1 VLLSITMTIHFDPP
15 FGPVQTAALL
25 LLTVGAALALYLGR
39 EMRRSKRHPLLIVL
53 RSGVILLLA
62 LLLINPVATLTAPQ
76 AKRKA
81 PFLLLLDTSRSMT
94 TRDVPTVSAPETRW
108 QAARQATLDNHVLL
122 EALAQRYQ
130 VRVYGFDARAAAAD
144 IGVLRAL
151 ESPHGDHTSLG
162 DALTQA
168 VGANRP
174 AGASGSFGGVLL
186 VSDGRDNGQTSPLDA
201 ARTAKSLGFP
211 VYTLCVG
218 QETKAQDIE
227 VVAQRPQV
235 FAEPGQQI
243 EITADVRDTGIP
255 RGPVTVELLRDGK
268 RVAAQNLTLSPG
280 RHEVSFP
287 VVEAHRGFC
296 RYAIACSPLPGE
308 TDLTNNRANVFLNVM
323 DSHARVLL
331 LEGQP
336 TWDSKFLAQALR
348 DDPTIRLDSV
358 YQLTDTRPFA
368 VSGSAEQPIVH
379 VPRTVEDFAH
389 YDVLLLGRGYESFF
403 DAKATEELKKWVGD
417 RGGCLVFLRGRADEH
432 TPGLRDLEPLTY
444 GTQELATAQ
453 IRLTDAGRSHPGF
466 AFDTKEDA
474 QTVVRKLPSLVTATR
489 VQNEKALAVVLARSP
504 DSESG
509 ADSKPMATL
518 AYQRFGQGKVMAVV
532 GQGLWRW
539 AFLPPDQEKYSRVYP
554 EFWAQTIRW
563 LVSES
568 DFLPGQNI
576 ALRTDKTTYSA
587 SETVSLLG
595 FLRGPKN
602 VTPPQITL
610 TLPGG
615 QTTSLT
621 PARGDGKTADFTASY
636 RPPSPGEYIA
646 TVAPPSG
653 SKKAVPVSAA
663 FTVFAGQEEDA
674 NRSADPAL
682 MQQIAAVGGGQ
693 SLQPSE
699 LNSLPEK
706 LRSAELA
713 SVKVSEPRTL
723 WDRWWVLAALLGLLT
738 AEWLLRRRLGLV

>member
-1 VLLSITMTIHFDPP
+1 MTLHFDPP

-25 LLTVGAALALYLGR
+25 LLTVGVALALYLGR

-53 RSGVILLLA
+53 RSAVILLLA
-62 LLLINPVATLTAPQ
+62 LLLLNPVATLTAPQ

-94 TRDVPTVSAPETRW
+94 TRDVPTVASPETRW
-108 QAARQATLDNHVLL
+108 QAARRATLDNHALID
-122 EALAQRYQ
+122 ALAQRYE
-130 VRVYGFDARAAAAD
+130 VRTYGFDAHIAATD
-144 IGVLRAL
+144 RNTLRAM
-151 ESPHGDHTSLG
+151 ESPKGDRTSLG

-168 VGANRP
+168 VSANRP
-174 AGASGSFGGVLL
+174 ADATGTLGGVLL
-186 VSDGRDNGQTSPLDA
+186 VSDGRDNGQASPLDA

-218 QETKAQDIE
+218 QETKSQDVA
-227 VVAQRPQV
+227 VVAQRSQV

-243 EITADVRDTGIP
+243 EFTVDVRDTGIP
-255 RGPVTVELLRDGK
+255 PGPATMELLRDGK
-268 RVAAQNLTLSPG
+268 RVATQSLTLGPG

-287 VVEAHRGFC
+287 VVEAHRGFY
-296 RYAIACSPLPGE
+296 RYAVACSPLPGE
-308 TDLTNNRANVFLNVM
+308 TDLTNNRANIFLNVM

-336 TWDSKFLAQALR
+336 TWDSKFLAQTLR
-348 DDPTIRLDSV
+348 DDPTLRFDSV
-358 YQLTDTRPFA
+358 FQLTDTRPFA
-368 VSGSAEQPIVH
+368 VSGSAAQPIVH
-379 VPRTVEDFAH
+379 IPHTVDDFAH

-432 TPGLRDLEPLTY
+432 TAGLRDLEPLVY

-453 IRLTDAGRSHPGF
+453 MRLTDAGRSHPGF
-466 AFDTKEDA
+466 AFDTGEDA
-474 QTVVRKLPSLVTATR
+474 QTIVKKLPSLITATR
-489 VQNEKALAVVLARSP
+489 VKGEKALAVVLARSP

-509 ADSKPMATL
+509 TDSKPMATL

-539 AFLPPDQEKYSRVYP
+539 AFLPPDQEKYRKVYP
-554 EFWAQTIRW
+554 EFWAQTVRW

-576 ALRTDKTTYSA
+576 ALRTDKTTYSGA
-587 SETVSLLG
+587 ETVNLLG
-595 FLRGPKN
+595 FLRGPK
-602 VTPPQITL
+602 VDPPQITL

-636 RPPSPGEYIA
+636 HPPAPGEYLA
-646 TVAPPSG
+646 TVAPPPG
-653 SKKAVPVSAA
+653 NTKAVPVSAA
-663 FTVFAGQEEDA
+663 FTVFPGQEEDA

-682 MQQIAAVGGGQ
+682 MQQIAAIGGGQ
-693 SLQPSE
+693 LLQPTE

-706 LRSAELA
+706 LRSAELS

-723 WDRWWVLAALLGLLT
+723 WDRWWVLAALIGLLAT
-738 AEWLLRRRLGLV
+738 EWLFRRRLGLI

>member
-1 VLLSITMTIHFDPP
+1 MTLHFDPP
-15 FGPVQTAALL
+15 FGPVQTAAFL

-39 EMRRSKRHPLLIVL
+39 EMQRSKRYPLLMVL
-53 RSGVILLLA
+53 RSAVILLLA
-62 LLLINPVATLTAPQ
+62 LLLLNPVATLTAPQ
-76 AKRKA
+76 AKRRA

-94 TRDVPTVSAPETRW
+94 TRDVPTVSTPETRW
-108 QAARQATLDNHVLL
+108 QAARRATLDNHALID
-122 EALAQRYQ
+122 ALAQRYE
-130 VRVYGFDARAAAAD
+130 VRTYGFDAHLAATDRNLLSAM
-144 IGVLRAL
+144 
-151 ESPHGDHTSLG
+151 ESPKGDRTSLG
-162 DALTQA
+162 DALSQA
-168 VGANRP
+168 VSANRP
-174 AGASGSFGGVLL
+174 ADAVGTLGGVLL
-186 VSDGRDNGQTSPLDA
+186 VSDGRDNGQSSPLDA

-218 QETKAQDIE
+218 QETKSQDIA
-227 VVAQRPQV
+227 VVAQRSQI
-235 FAEPGQQI
+235 FAEPKQQI
-243 EITADVRDTGIP
+243 EFTVEVRDTGIP
-255 RGPVTVELLRDGK
+255 PGPATMELLRDGK
-268 RVAAQNLTLSPG
+268 RVATQNLTLGPG
-280 RHEVSFP
+280 RHEVRFP
-287 VVEAHRGFC
+287 VVEAHRGFY
-296 RYAIACSPLPGE
+296 RYAVACSPLPGE
-308 TDLTNNRANVFLNVM
+308 TDLTNNRANIFLNVM

-336 TWDSKFLAQALR
+336 TWDSKFLAQTLR
-348 DDPTIRLDSV
+348 DDPTIRFDSV
-358 YQLTDTRPFA
+358 FQLTDTRPFA
-368 VSGSAEQPIVH
+368 VSGSAAQPIVH
-379 VPRTVEDFAH
+379 IPRTVDDFAH

-432 TPGLRDLEPLTY
+432 TVGLRDLEPLVY

-453 IRLTDAGRSHPGF
+453 VRLTDAGRSHPGF
-466 AFDTKEDA
+466 AFDAGEDA
-474 QTVVRKLPSLVTATR
+474 QTIVKKLPSLITATR
-489 VQNEKALAVVLARSP
+489 VKGEKALAVVLARSP

-509 ADSKPMATL
+509 TDSKPMATL

-539 AFLPPDQEKYSRVYP
+539 AFLPPDQEKYRKVYP
-554 EFWAQTIRW
+554 EFWAQTVRW

-576 ALRTDKTTYSA
+576 ALRTDKTTYA
-587 SETVSLLG
+587 GAETVNLLG
-595 FLRGPKN
+595 FLRGPR
-602 VTPPQITL
+602 VDPPQITL

-621 PARGDGKTADFTASY
+621 SARGDGKTADFTASY
-636 RPPSPGEYIA
+636 HPPAPGEYLA
-646 TVAPPSG
+646 TVAPPPG
-653 SKKAVPVSAA
+653 SPKAVPVSAA
-663 FTVFAGQEEDA
+663 FTVFPGQEEDA

-693 SLQPSE
+693 LLHPTE

-723 WDRWWVLAALLGLLT
+723 WDRWWVLAALIGLLAT
-738 AEWLLRRRLGLV
+738 EWLFRRRLGLI

>member
-1 VLLSITMTIHFDPP
+1 MKLHFDPP
-15 FGPVQTAALL
+15 FGPIQTVALL
-25 LLTVGAALALYLGR
+25 LLTVGVALALYLGR
-39 EMRRSKRHPLLIVL
+39 ERRGAKRPPLLLLGL
-53 RSGVILLLA
+53 RVAVVLLLA
-62 LLLINPVATLTAPQ
+62 LLLLNPVATMTAPQ
-76 AKRKA
+76 AKSKA

-94 TRDVPTVSAPETRW
+94 TRDVPTVSQPETRW
-108 QAARQATLDNHVLL
+108 QAARRVTLENHALL

-130 VRVYGFDARAAAAD
+130 VRVYGFDTRAAATD
-144 IGVLRAL
+144 LNVLRAL
-151 ESPHGDHTSLG
+151 ESPHGDHTNLG

-168 VGANRP
+168 VSANRP
-174 AGASGSFGGVLL
+174 TGTSGGFGGVLL
-186 VSDGRDNGQTSPLDA
+186 VSDGRDNGQASPLDA
-201 ARTAKSLGFP
+201 ARTAKSLGCP
-211 VYTLCVG
+211 VYTLCLG
-218 QETKAQDIE
+218 QETKAQDIL
-227 VVAQRPQV
+227 VVAQRPQL

-243 EITADVRDTGIP
+243 EIAADLRDSGIP
-255 RGPVTVELLRDGK
+255 SGPATVELLRDGK
-268 RVAAQNLTLSPG
+268 RIATQNVLLKPG
-280 RHEVSFP
+280 RQEVRFP
-287 VVEAHRGFC
+287 VMEPHRGFY
-296 RYAIACSPLPGE
+296 RYAVACSPVPGE

-348 DDPTIRLDSV
+348 DDPTILLDSV

-368 VSGSAEQPIVH
+368 VSGSAEQALVH
-379 VPRTVEDFAH
+379 VPRTVEEFAH

-403 DAKATEELKKWVGD
+403 DGKATEELKKWVGD
-417 RGGCLVFLRGRADEH
+417 RGGCLVFLRGRADERS
-432 TPGLRDLEPLTY
+432 PGLRDLEPVVY
-444 GTQELATAQ
+444 GTQELASAQ
-453 IRLTDAGRSHPGF
+453 LRLTDAGRSHPGF
-466 AFDTKEDA
+466 AFDTGEDA
-474 QTVVRKLPSLVTATR
+474 QTVVKKLPSLITATR
-489 VQNEKALAVVLARSP
+489 VQNEKALAVVLARSS

-509 ADSKPMATL
+509 ADGKPMATL

-539 AFLPPDQEKYSRVYP
+539 AFLPPDQEKYSKVYP

-587 SETVSLLG
+587 GETVTLLG
-595 FLRGPKN
+595 FLRGPK
-602 VTPPQITL
+602 VAPPPITL

-615 QTTSLT
+615 KTTTLT

-636 RPPSPGEYIA
+636 RPPSPGEYVA
-646 TVAPPSG
+646 TVAPPPG
-653 SKKAVPVSAA
+653 NAKAVPVSAA
-663 FTVFAGQEEDA
+663 FTIFSGQEEDA

-693 SLQPSE
+693 MLQAAE
-699 LNSLPEK
+699 LNTLPEK

-713 SVKVSEPRTL
+713 SVRVVEPRTL

-738 AEWLLRRRLGLV
+738 VEWLLRRRSGLT

>member
-1 VLLSITMTIHFDPP
+1 MKLHFEPP
-15 FGPVQTAALL
+15 FGPVQTVALL
-25 LLTVGAALALYLGR
+25 LLTVGVALALYLGR
-39 EMRRSKRHPLLIVL
+39 EMRGSKRPPVLIVL
-53 RSGVILLLA
+53 RVAVILMLM
-62 LLLINPVATLTAPQ
+62 LLLLNPVATLTAPQ
-76 AKRKA
+76 AKSKA

-94 TRDVPTVSAPETRW
+94 TRDVPTAASPETRW
-108 QAARQATLDNHVLL
+108 QAARRATLDNHTLL
-122 EALAQRYQ
+122 DALTQHYQ
-130 VRVYGFDARAAAAD
+130 VRTYGFDSRASVTD
-144 IGVLRAL
+144 INVLRAL
-151 ESPHGDHTSLG
+151 ENPLGDHTNLG
-162 DALTQA
+162 DALAQA
-168 VGANRP
+168 ISANRP
-174 AGASGSFGGVLL
+174 AEASGSFGGVLL
-186 VSDGRDNGQTSPLDA
+186 VSDGRDNGQNSPLDA

-211 VYTLCVG
+211 VYTLCLG
-218 QETKAQDIE
+218 QETKSQDIQ

-255 RGPVTVELLRDGK
+255 PGPATVELLRDGK
-268 RVAAQNLTLSPG
+268 RVASQNITLAPG

-287 VVEAHRGFC
+287 IVEAHRGFY
-296 RYAIACSPLPGE
+296 RYAIACSSVTGE

-331 LEGQP
+331 LEGEP
-336 TWDSKFLAQALR
+336 TWDSKFLAQTLR
-348 DDPTIRLDSV
+348 DDPTLRLDSV
-358 YQLTDTRPFA
+358 YQLTDARPFA
-368 VSGSAEQPIVH
+368 VSGSAAQPLVH

-417 RGGCLVFLRGRADEH
+417 RGGCLVFLRGRADER

-453 IRLTDAGRSHPGF
+453 VRLTDAGRSHPGF
-466 AFDTKEDA
+466 AFDTGEDA
-474 QTVVRKLPSLVTATR
+474 QTVVKKLPSLITATR

-504 DSESG
+504 ESQSG

-518 AYQRFGQGKVMAVV
+518 AYQRFGEGKVMAVV

-539 AFLPPDQEKYSRVYP
+539 AFLPPDQEKYRKVYP

-576 ALRTDKTTYSA
+576 ALRTDKGTYSA
-587 SETVSLLG
+587 SETVNLLG
-595 FLRGPKN
+595 FLRGPK

-610 TLPGG
+610 TTPGG
-615 QTTSLT
+615 QTTSLI

-636 RPPSPGEYIA
+636 RPPAPGEYIA
-646 TVAPPSG
+646 TVAPPPG
-653 SKKAVPVSAA
+653 NAKAVPVSAA
-663 FTVFAGQEEDA
+663 FTVFPGREEDA

-693 SLQPSE
+693 LLQPAE

-713 SVKVSEPRTL
+713 SVKVVEPRTL
-723 WDRWWVLAALLGLLT
+723 WDRWWVLAALLCLLT
-738 AEWLLRRRLGLV
+738 TEWLLRRRLGLT

>member
-1 VLLSITMTIHFDPP
+1 MNLHFDPP
-15 FGPVQTAALL
+15 FGPVQTVALA

-39 EMRRSKRHPLLIVL
+39 EMRRSKRHPLLLCL
-53 RSGVILLLA
+53 RGAVVLLLA
-62 LLLINPVATLTAPQ
+62 LLLLNPVATMTAPQ
-76 AKRKA
+76 AKSKA

-94 TRDVPTVSAPETRW
+94 TRDVPTVSQLETRW
-108 QAARQATLDNHVLL
+108 QAARRATLENHALL

-130 VRVYGFDARAAAAD
+130 VRVYGFDAHAAAAD
-144 IGVLRAL
+144 INVLRAL
-151 ESPHGDHTSLG
+151 ESPHGDHTNLG

-168 VGANRP
+168 VSATRP
-174 AGASGSFGGVLL
+174 AGISGSFGGVLL

-201 ARTAKSLGFP
+201 ARTVKSLGCP

-218 QETKAQDIE
+218 QETKAQDIL

-243 EITADVRDTGIP
+243 ELTADLRDSGIP
-255 RGPVTVELLRDGK
+255 QGPATVELLRDGK
-268 RVAAQNLTLSPG
+268 RVASQNVMLKPG
-280 RHEVSFP
+280 RQEVRFP
-287 VVEAHRGFC
+287 VVEAHRGFY
-296 RYAIACSPLPGE
+296 RYAVACSPVPGE
-308 TDLTNNRANVFLNVM
+308 TDLTNNRANIFLNVM

-336 TWDSKFLAQALR
+336 TWDSKFLAQTLR

-368 VSGSAEQPIVH
+368 VSGSAEQPLVH
-379 VPRTVEDFAH
+379 VPRTVEEFAH

-403 DAKATEELKKWVGD
+403 DGKATEELKRWVGD
-417 RGGCLVFLRGRADEH
+417 RGGCLVFLRGRADERS
-432 TPGLRDLEPLTY
+432 PGLRELEPIVY
-444 GTQELATAQ
+444 GTQELASAQ

-466 AFDTKEDA
+466 AFDTGEDA
-474 QTVVRKLPSLVTATR
+474 QTVVKKLPSLITATR
-489 VQNEKALAVVLARSP
+489 VQNEKALAVVLARSS
-504 DSESG
+504 DSESSTDG
-509 ADSKPMATL
+509 KPMATL

-539 AFLPPDQEKYSRVYP
+539 AFLPPDQEKYSKVYP

-587 SETVSLLG
+587 AETVNLLG
-595 FLRGPKN
+595 FLRGPK
-602 VTPPQITL
+602 VAAPLITL

-615 QTTSLT
+615 QTTTLT

-646 TVAPPSG
+646 TVAPPPG
-653 SKKAVPVSAA
+653 NTKAVPVSAA

-693 SLQPSE
+693 MLQAAE
-699 LNSLPEK
+699 LNTLPEK

-713 SVKVSEPRTL
+713 SVRIVEPRTL
-723 WDRWWVLAALLGLLT
+723 WDRGWVLAVLLGLLT
-738 AEWLLRRRLGLV
+738 TEWLLRRRNGLA